1 MKRVAASLAVA
12 AAGMLLLA
20 SGASAALPCPNEQ
33 LRAEDNS
40 LTLPDCRAY
49 ELVSPPGKNG
59 GAIQGFGSNSG
70 GGVLQ
75 ASRDGD
81 SATFSS
87 AASFGPDAQGAP
99 QASQYIARRLE
110 DSWSTQNI
118 TTPTVSGSYGDDPDG
133 VPYQLFSPDLAT
145 GLLLNGTH
153 CRGQGAGCPVANA
166 PLPGSGAPP
175 GYQDY
180 YLRNDQDGA
189 FQALLTAANAE
200 LPLSPEQFDLVFAG
214 ASPDLSHIVLSSCAA
229 LTDEASEVP
238 EIGGGCDSAKP
249 NLYQWSEGTLR
260 LVNVLTGETLG
271 TPGASLAAQAGA
283 ISADGSRVYFTD
295 DENGRLYLRE
305 GAQTRWVDEEQGGGG
320 VFQTASADGGVA
332 FFTKA
337 AHLYRY
343 DAATRIATDLTPGG
357 EVLGVLGASED
368 GSHLYYATADGIF
381 LWNGGTTTKVAAA
394 ADPSDYPPTTGTAR
408 IASGGTR
415 LAFLSSARLTGYDNA
430 GQPEVYLYDA
440 SGNGATGSLTCVSC
454 KTNGKAPLGPST
466 IPGAIANGEGPTAT
480 DAYKPRDLSA
490 NGSRLFFDSRDSLVA
505 RDSNTHQ
512 DVYEWEAQGSSSCS
526 KTGGCVSLISSGQGV
541 VDAEFIDAST
551 DGADAFFLT
560 DSSLVAQDPGSVDLY
575 DAREGGG
582 FPAPP
587 VLIECDGD
595 TCQSLPSPPEDPAIG
610 SAAPG
615 AGGNPPIHFP
625 KAERKKAH
633 HHKKRHHKRTAHRR
647 GGRR

>member
-1 MKRVAASLAVA
+1 VVAAVVAVA
-12 AAGMLLLA
+12 VAGMLLLA
-20 SGASAALPCPNEQ
+20 SGASACSNEQ
-33 LRAEDNS
+33 LRSEDNS

-49 ELVSPPGKNG
+49 ELVSPPAKNG
-59 GAIQGFGSNSG
+59 GAIQGFGRNSG

-75 ASRDGD
+75 ASGNGD

-87 AASFGPDAQGAP
+87 AASFGADAEGAP

-110 DSWSTQNI
+110 GSGWSTENI
-118 TTPTVSGSYGDDPDG
+118 TTPTVSGSYGDEPDG
-133 VPYQLFSPDLAT
+133 VPYQLFSPDLAA
-145 GLLLNGTH
+145 GLLFNGTH
-153 CRGQGAGCPVANA
+153 CRGQGTGCPVANP

-180 YLRNDQDGA
+180 YLRDDRDGD
-189 FQALLTAANAE
+189 FQALLTAANAD
-200 LPLSPEQFDLVFAG
+200 LALTPEQFDLAFAG
-214 ASPDLSHIVLSSCAA
+214 ASPDLRHVVLSSCAA
-229 LTDEASEVP
+229 LTDEAREVP
-238 EIGGGCDSAKP
+238 EIGGGCESAQA
-249 NLYQWSEGTLR
+249 NLYEWSDGTLQ
-260 LVNVLTGETLG
+260 LINVLPGEALG
-271 TPGASLAAQAGA
+271 TPGAHLAAQAGA
-283 ISADGSRVYFTD
+283 ISTDGSRAYFTD
-295 DENGRLYLRE
+295 GENSRLYLRE

-343 DAATRIATDLTPGG
+343 DAATRVTTDLTPGG

-368 GSHLYYATADGIF
+368 GSHIYYATANGLF
-381 LWNGGTTTKVAAA
+381 LWNVGTTTKAAPA
-394 ADPSDYPPTTGTAR
+394 ADPSDYPPPTGTAR

-430 GQPEVYLYDA
+430 AQPEVYLYDA
-440 SGNGATGSLTCVSC
+440 SGNGGAGSLTCVSC
-454 KTNGKAPLGPST
+454 KTNGKTPLGPST
-466 IPGAIANGEGPTAT
+466 ILGAIANGEGPAAT

-490 NGSRLFFDSRDSLVA
+490 DGSRLFFDSRDSLLA
-505 RDSNTHQ
+505 KDSNTHQ
-512 DVYEWEAQGSSSCS
+512 DVYEWEAQGSGRCS

-582 FPAPP
+582 YPAPP
-587 VLIECDGD
+587 ASIECDGD

-615 AGGNPPIHFP
+615 AGGNPPVHFP
-625 KAERKKAH
+625 KAEGKKA
-633 HHKKRHHKRTAHRR
+633 HHKKRHHRKHPKRNAHGRE
-647 GGRR
+647 GRR